1 MEERN
6 ATRAV
11 GRREPSGTTT
21 VDKMAVPL
29 PQRCQRQHCY
39 LCDLP
44 RTPWAMLHDFS
55 EAVCRGCVNYEG
67 PDRIEMVIEVARQ
80 MKRAAGIQ
88 DGRPSSHKPPAG
100 GLPRACIE
108 PGVIGPSPAD
118 RYPIHDGRLRSM
130 MEFNVLPVGRLPNN
144 IAGSGCHPRPDDHD
158 LPRRSPG
165 RTAIQP
171 IQHHGPA
178 PHGRVVH
185 SVVTLPPVNG
195 RPRDND
201 VDDSS
206 NHSIG
211 DANKRTA
218 SGEDPSSLPAVVR
231 ETIAPLSS
239 ATPFGVRFK
248 KDHSLMGRVFAFD
261 VSSKPGFDFELKIFI
276 EYPTGSCSVYNS
288 ASGLAKQMYC
298 DSMKDLGKGLSSG
311 FKYLEY
317 EMKQDSGDW
326 RLLGDLLPEAVR
338 VFKEP
343 LKKELLPTANVE
355 AMSLLSSAMHR
366 SLFHGAKLPISVQRS
381 FDIQMRKRKASPDL
395 DGEAGKV
402 DSESAKRQQW
412 VHNQTEALKLSM
424 GNCAA
429 AGSHSGPPSSTSVS
443 PMSNHA
449 ATPPETGTGLL
460 QNGPSPMAALMSVT
474 DKLPTSSVSRVD
486 MELLTTGHS
495 AHSPHPAARSD
506 SGPPNTETLKCT
518 LCLERLEDT
527 HFVQCPS
534 VPEHKFCFPCS
545 RDSIKNQGA
554 GSEVYC
560 PSGKKCP
567 LVGSNVPWAFMQGE
581 IATILG
587 EDYKERKIKK
597 EHDA

>member
-1 MEERN
+1 MSRS
-6 ATRAV
+6 
-11 GRREPSGTTT
+11 RRT

-88 DGRPSSHKPPAG
+88 DGRSHKPPG
-100 GLPRACIE
+100 GGMPPRACIE
-108 PGVIGPSPAD
+108 PGTHEPRTIGPPPAD

-144 IAGSGCHPRPDDHD
+144 VAGGVCHPRPDDHE

-171 IQHHGPA
+171 LQHHGPA
-178 PHGRVVH
+178 PHGRVVN

-201 VDDSS
+201 ADDSS
-206 NHSIG
+206 NHSMG
-211 DANKRTA
+211 DANKRTG
-218 SGEDPSSLPAVVR
+218 SGEDPTSLPALVR
-231 ETIAPLSS
+231 EAVALLSS

-248 KDHSLMGRVFAFD
+248 KDHSLVGRVFAFD
-261 VSSKPGFDFELKIFI
+261 ATSKPGFDYELKIFI

-343 LKKELLPTANVE
+343 LKKELLPTANAE
-355 AMSLLSSAMHR
+355 AMTLLSSAMHR
-366 SLFHGAKLPISVQRS
+366 SLFPGAKLPISVQRS
-381 FDIQMRKRKASPDL
+381 FDGQIRKRKASPDL
-395 DGEAGKV
+395 DGDAGKV

-412 VHNQTEALKLSM
+412 VHNQTEALKLTM
-424 GNCAA
+424 GNCA

-449 ATPPETGTGLL
+449 ATPPETGAAPS

-474 DKLPTSSVSRVD
+474 DKLPAGSASRID
-486 MELLTTGHS
+486 MELLTTG
-495 AHSPHPAARSD
+495 HSPHPAARSD
-506 SGPPNTETLKCT
+506 SGLPNTETLKCT

-545 RDSIKNQGA
+545 RDSIKSQGA

-597 EHDA
+597 EHDT